1 MARKLK
7 GYGLALSGGG
17 YRASLFHLGATR
29 RLHELGVLQKI
40 TTLSSVSGGSIF
52 AGFLAECMLR
62 KDRKWLVF
70 DDWDEEIAVPFRK
83 FVRRDVRTGLIVRH
97 VAWNWLNPG
106 LRAAGLE
113 KMFRK
118 RLTDRKLVELPRK
131 GEGVEFY
138 FLATNIKTGVM
149 WKFTAEDIGD
159 YLDKTESTPQDMDI
173 ATAVTASACFPPV
186 FGPIKIDRGEKESW
200 YLTDGGVYDNSGME
214 PVWDTKKV
222 VLVSDAGA
230 PFAASIPKTA
240 AGRLLR
246 YVDIGRNQVG
256 ARRRL
261 ALRARID
268 ENYRGVRVYD
278 DVTESGEPRSEDCD
292 LRDDPSCFMR
302 TRRVTDKAIGTF
314 WRLGGVEEAYVKGGS
329 AAFQEELQTL
339 RGGWYGYSQDAENTI
354 DSIRTDLDSFTTA
367 EAKILENHGYWW
379 ADLATRRFVKGR
391 QVDDTDIAD
400 FSVPFSPPN
409 AYYLDDGIVE
419 KALKKSDSALYFWK
433 RWFNK

>member
-7 GYGLALSGGG
+7 GFGLALSGGG

-40 TTLSSVSGGSIF
+40 TTLSCVSGGSIF

-62 KDRKWLVF
+62 KDRTTLTF

-83 FVRRDVRTGLIVRH
+83 FVRRDVRTGLIVKH

-118 RLTDRKLVELPRK
+118 RLTGRKLVELPRK
-131 GEGVEFY
+131 GKGVEFY

-149 WKFTAEDIGD
+149 WKFTSEDIGD
-159 YLDKTESTPQDMDI
+159 YLDKTEPTPDGMDI

-186 FGPIKIDRGEKESW
+186 FGPMKIKRGDKESW

-214 PVWDTKKV
+214 PVWDKKKV
-222 VLVSDAGA
+222 VLVSDAGS
-230 PFAASIPKTA
+230 PFALSVPKTA

-246 YVDIGRNQVG
+246 YIEIGCNQVG

-268 ENYRGVRVYD
+268 ENYRSLREYD
-278 DVTESGEPRSEDCD
+278 DVTESGEPRGTDCA
-292 LRDDPSCFMR
+292 LRDEMQCYMR

-314 WRLGGVEEAYVKGGS
+314 WRLGGVEEAYAKGGGP
-329 AAFQEELQTL
+329 AFEEELQEL
-339 RGGWYGYSQDAENTI
+339 RKGWYGYGQDAEQTI
-354 DSIRTDLDSFTTA
+354 DGIRTDLDSFTTA

-379 ADLATRRFVKGR
+379 ADLAIRRFVKGR
-391 QVDDTDIAD
+391 QVDGEEIAD
-400 FSVPFSPPN
+400 FAVPFVPPN
-409 AYYLDDGIVE
+409 EDYLDDGVVR
-419 KALKKSDSALYFWK
+419 KSLKNSKSALFFWK